1 MGNSFHE
8 TIKDLLQVV
17 AAFAVLCI
25 GLITNANVEQKKST
39 KESRAVVILFTNMA
53 YMRSLYALFQVDRSL
68 CGREWTRT
76 KQLSSALSSHPVPLQ
91 ARIPHSRL

>member
-1 MGNSFHE
+1 MGDGSRE
-8 TIKDLLQVV
+8 TMKDLRPVV
-17 AAFAVLCI
+17 AAFVVLCS
-25 GLITNANVEQKKST
+25 GLITVANGERRKST

-76 KQLSSALSSHPVPLQ
+76 KQLPSALSSHPVPSQ